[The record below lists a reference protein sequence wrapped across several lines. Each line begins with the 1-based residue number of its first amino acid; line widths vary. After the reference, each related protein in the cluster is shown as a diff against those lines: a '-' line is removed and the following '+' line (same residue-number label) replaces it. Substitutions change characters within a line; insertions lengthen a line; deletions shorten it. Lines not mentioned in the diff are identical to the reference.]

1 MKRSSLHRRTPLR
14 RTGMSSRRMALRRRS
29 VARAGSLTSSRPRVT
44 PEERQARTLTRKRS
58 GARCEVLLEGWCLG
72 GRLNF
77 HHRMDTSVGGL
88 WTAPNG
94 LMACGSGT
102 TGCHGWITEH
112 PAGARP
118 KGWSVRSHV
127 DPRRT
132 PVLRRGRW
140 VLLLDNGLLITL
152 QEHEVVTSVDGTE
165 PVYVGEIPEVP
176 S

>member
-1 MKRSSLHRRTPLR
+1 M
-14 RTGMSSRRMALRRRS
+14 
-29 VARAGSLTSSRPRVT
+29 
-44 PEERQARTLTRKRS
+44 
-58 GARCEVLLEGWCLG
+58 
-72 GRLNF
+72 
-77 HHRMDTSVGGL
+77 
-88 WTAPNG
+88 
-94 LMACGSGT
+94 
-102 TGCHGWITEH
+102 
-112 PAGARP
+112 
-118 KGWSVRSHV
+118 RSHV